1 MSTKIT
7 SCEYIGHGR
16 LTITSEALGNARYEL
31 GRKGNGMRIIP
42 EGSFLDDWQ
51 CLKKL
56 APGVFEI
63 VSIGWTGEH
72 AQWLDHLRKALS
84 YTMGIAD
91 ILQVWEGGKSFNP
104 FTGLRVNDG
113 EVSKGLVHIYFSDPE
128 PGKEDR

>member
-1 MSTKIT
+1 MSNRIT

-16 LTITSEALGNARYEL
+16 LTITAEALGTARYEL

-91 ILQVWEGGKSFNP
+91 ILQVWEGGKSVEP

-113 EVSKGLVHIYFSDPE
+113 EVAKGLVHIYMSDPE
-128 PGKEDR
+128 PGKSDR